1 MNPLPSPD
9 QWEVL
14 ERRKAMLIPSAV
26 GFFFLLG
33 LILLFVSGYPL
44 IGDLALIAGL
54 VIALHALWVVTRG
67 NPSRRA
73 LLIPVFGALILAV
86 VSAGIYAVPRSFFLS
101 KFGESTGGFLAEFMP
116 IVGILLACLLF
127 LSNIFMLVSRCTRT
141 EGELSTM
148 KEQLGGHR
156 DRGKVMEAAYR
167 SIINSC
173 PVPTISVDM
182 SQYVTG
188 ANAAWSKF
196 LGYTISEALGRPI
209 GFFLEEP
216 NIPGSSRLFG
226 TDGSPARLDTQV
238 RAKDGALYPVR
249 LTVVPID
256 MNGESHGFHCFFED
270 ATHLFALER
279 QILLLQR
286 AQALRYLA
294 DHAAKTITAATRGV
308 RTMVRWVQGER
319 ITAEEANRA
328 TTSIK
333 TALRQSGMLAD
344 DLRLFYRSLLEETD
358 TANLN
363 VVVKRVTDFMRRL
376 DVPGITVEE
385 SCSSEDL
392 PASVQTAEI
401 EQVLINLCINSLE
414 AMPQGG
420 VLRIATERLRTR
432 DHFQPAMVAIT
443 ITDTGKGVDS
453 RIARGE
459 YNIFQMPEFKPGQVG
474 LGLLV
479 SHRVIRR
486 HGGKL
491 SLNVLSPHG
500 TRAEILLPLQEES
513 KVGKVPVPEPRP
525 RRMASTV

>member
-26 GFFFLLG
+26 GFLFLLG

-44 IGDLALIAGL
+44 IGDLVLIAGL
-54 VIALHALWVVTRG
+54 VIALHALWVLTRG
-67 NPSRRA
+67 NPNRRA
-73 LLIPVFGALILAV
+73 LLSPVFGALILATL
-86 VSAGIYAVPRSFFLS
+86 SAGIFAVPHSFFLS
-101 KFGESTGGFLAEFMP
+101 KFGESTGRLLAGFVP

-127 LSNIFMLVSRCTRT
+127 LSSIFTLLSRCTRT
-141 EGELSTM
+141 EGEVSTM

-156 DRGKVMEAAYR
+156 DRSKVMEAAYR

-188 ANAAWSKF
+188 ANEAWSKF
-196 LGYTISEALGRPI
+196 LGYSISEALGRPV

-226 TDGSPARLDTQV
+226 TDGLPARLDTQV
-238 RAKDGALYPVR
+238 RGKDGVLYPVR

-270 ATHLFALER
+270 ASHLFVLER

-286 AQALRYLA
+286 AQALRHLA
-294 DHAAKTITAATRGV
+294 DHAAKTVTAATRGV
-308 RTMVRWVQGER
+308 QTMIRWLQGQR
-319 ITAEEANRA
+319 ITAEEANLA
-328 TTSIK
+328 TTSVK
-333 TALRQSGMLAD
+333 KALRHSGMLVD
-344 DLRLFYRSLLEETD
+344 DLRPFHRSLLED
-358 TANLN
+358 TEAANLN

-385 SCSSEDL
+385 SSSPEAL
-392 PASVQTAEI
+392 PASIQTAEI

-420 VLRIATERLRTR
+420 VLRIAAEQLRTR
-432 DHFQPAMVAIT
+432 DHFQPAMAAIT
-443 ITDTGKGVDS
+443 VTDTGKGVDP

-491 SLNVLSPHG
+491 SLHILSPHG

-513 KVGKVPVPEPRP
+513 KVSKVPTSPPRP
-525 RRMASTV
+525 RRMASTA